1 MTKSSTNITNDSKQ
15 LILDTHVLIWYME
28 GIKLSNK
35 QVTLIDKI
43 REENNLYVSAISI
56 WEISM
61 LAKKDKIAFSI
72 SLTEWIDNVLSMPGL
87 NLIDLSVAI
96 LTESCDLP
104 NYKHKDPA
112 DRLIIASNRSINAYL
127 MTFDQKIIDYA
138 NQGYIRIVDE
148 S

>member
-96 LTESCDLP
+96 LMESCDLP

-112 DRLIIASNRSINAYL
+112 DRFIIASNRSINAYL

-138 NQGYIRIVDE
+138 NQGYIRIADE